1 MDTQEVSSEETVD
14 STQME
19 VTRQESVTPDA
30 DNNKETDTMFSVLKD
45 LDSLKSFQKT
55 VEKNSDLE

>member
-30 DNNKETDTMFSVLKD
+30 DNNKETDTMLSVLKD